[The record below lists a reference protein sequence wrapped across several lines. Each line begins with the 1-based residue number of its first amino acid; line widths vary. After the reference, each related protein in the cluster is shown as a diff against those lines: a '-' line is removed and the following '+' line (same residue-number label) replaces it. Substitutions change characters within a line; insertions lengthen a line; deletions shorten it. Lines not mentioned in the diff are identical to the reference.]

1 MEFSANFQGI
11 PKIIPWNSEID
22 RAVIPIYISPSIF
35 FIYIQ
40 EGGNQQSK
48 SR

>member
-11 PKIIPWNSEID
+11 PKIIPWNSEIN
-22 RAVIPIYISPSIF
+22 PNIYFPSILLMN
-35 FIYIQ
+35 IQ
-40 EGGNQQSK
+40 DGGNQQSK